1 MAVKGTV
8 YSCGGFETVGG
19 DAGEGE
25 TVGGASARSEE
36 EGWKWAATLLTERNH
51 LARAHALNQGQI
63 PRKGISKRS
72 FKTHGIWNWIV
83 HVMQRCCSTSIFFDS
98 VRRDQKEG
106 ELTRE
111 RAGAR
116 TGAGAGAGAG

>member
-36 EGWKWAATLLTERNH
+36 EGWKWAATLLSER
-51 LARAHALNQGQI
+51 RAPLQPWKFLLSA
-63 PRKGISKRS
+63 
-72 FKTHGIWNWIV
+72 V
-83 HVMQRCCSTSIFFDS
+83 
-98 VRRDQKEG
+98 
-106 ELTRE
+106 
-111 RAGAR
+111 
-116 TGAGAGAGAG
+116 